1 MSRFTGPRLKKMRG
15 LGTDLPGLS
24 RKSTANRPYPP
35 GQHGN
40 ARRRGKDSE
49 YKKQLVEKQKLRFNY
64 GVHERHMRKL
74 MVEARRSG
82 DTGTKL
88 LELLESRLDNIV
100 FRAGFAAT
108 IPGARQLVNHG
119 HVTIDG
125 RKMDRASYRVKVGE
139 QIGVSP
145 KARNFAPVEESWKH
159 PSYERPSWLVTD
171 TNNMSAKMESIP
183 TKDTMLFPIDENLV
197 LEFYAKRM

>member
-15 LGTDLPGLS
+15 LGIDLPGLS
-24 RKSTANRPYPP
+24 RKSTAKRPYPP
-35 GQHGN
+35 GQHGG
-40 ARRRGKDSE
+40 RRRGKDSE

-74 MVEARRSG
+74 MKEARRSG

-88 LELLESRLDNIV
+88 LEMLESRLDNVV

-139 QIGVSP
+139 QISVSP
-145 KARNFAPVEESWKH
+145 KAKNFPPVEETWKH
-159 PSYERPSWLVTD
+159 PAHERPAWLVCD
-171 TNNMSAKMESIP
+171 TNTMTASMESLP
-183 TKDTMLFPIDENLV
+183 AKDSLLFPIDENLV
-197 LEFYAKRM
+197 LEYYAKRM

>member
-15 LGTDLPGLS
+15 LGIDLPGLS
-24 RKSTANRPYPP
+24 RKSTAKRPYPP
-35 GQHGN
+35 GQHGQ
-40 ARRRGKDSE
+40 RHRGKDSE

-64 GVHERHMRKL
+64 GIHERHMRKL
-74 MVEARRSG
+74 MKEARRSG

-88 LELLESRLDNIV
+88 LEMLESRLDNVV

-119 HVTIDG
+119 HVTVDG

-139 QIGVSP
+139 KISISP
-145 KARNFAPVEESWKH
+145 KAKNFPPVEECWKH
-159 PSYERPSWLVTD
+159 PAHERPAWLVCD
-171 TNNMSAKMESIP
+171 TNELSASMQAAP
-183 TKDTMLFPIDENLV
+183 AKDSLLFPVDENLV
-197 LEFYAKRM
+197 LEYYAKRM